1 MNTPATI
8 TEILGFSQTYQWYT
22 GQPFA
27 FPISDPTFGPQKI
40 FLSKYRP
47 FAGCQARFGFGGD
60 LTKWKDPDFIG
71 YTGHVVHNLQQDRTG
86 ITRLIFN
93 ISGESR
99 TGEDWQG
106 DIENVIE
113 ILLGKYPN
121 LAELYLQPVI
131 GGIDPAANVR
141 CVKNHPH
148 ILAAIKTIVNR
159 SPHALLKVG
168 AVIELPSEWFSDT
181 IGHLT
186 IAGAEIAK
194 KLIFEFYNI
203 PLES

>member
-1 MNTPATI
+1 MNAHVTF
-8 TEILGFSQTYQWYT
+8 TETLGFSQTYQWYT
-22 GQPFA
+22 GQPFP
-27 FPISDPTFGPQKI
+27 FPISDPTFEPQKT
-40 FLSKYRP
+40 FLSTYKP
-47 FAGCQARFGFGGD
+47 IAGCQARFGFGGD

-71 YTGHVVHNLQQDRTG
+71 YTGHVVHNLQQDRTR

-99 TGEDWQG
+99 AGEDWRG

-121 LAELYLQPVI
+121 LEELSLQPVI
-131 GGIDPAANVR
+131 GGIGPAANVR

-148 ILAAIKTIVNR
+148 ILAAIKTIVSH

-168 AVIELPSEWFSDT
+168 VVIELPSEWFNDT
-181 IGHLT
+181 
-186 IAGAEIAK
+186 
-194 KLIFEFYNI
+194 
-203 PLES
+203 